1 MPPPLK
7 LEPWARADVADAF
20 VWYEQQRPG
29 LGSEFL
35 AEVARVLDAIE
46 QHPGQHAIVRGNTRR
61 ALVHRF
67 PYGIFYVIDPDEIA
81 VTAVLHGRRDPR
93 RWQGRR

>member
-1 MPPPLK
+1 MPRRVM
-7 LEPWARADVADAF
+7 LELWARADVADAF

-29 LGSEFL
+29 LGGEFL

-46 QHPGQHAIVRGNTRR
+46 QHPEQYAIVRGNTRR

-81 VTAVLHGRRDPR
+81 VTAALHARRDPR